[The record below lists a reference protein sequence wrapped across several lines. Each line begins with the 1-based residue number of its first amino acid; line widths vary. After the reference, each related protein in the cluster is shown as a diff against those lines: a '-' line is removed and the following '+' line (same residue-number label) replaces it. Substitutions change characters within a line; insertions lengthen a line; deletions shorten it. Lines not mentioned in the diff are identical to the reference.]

1 MNNQAGNGDKE
12 RYYIHIGMW
21 SNGEYKDITT
31 DKALLD
37 DDHYIIWEY
46 ASSFNMVAGEEQRN
60 T

>member
-12 RYYIHIGMW
+12 RYYIHIGRW
-21 SNGEYKDITT
+21 NNSEYKDITT

-46 ASSFNMVAGEEQRN
+46 ASSLNMVAGEEHRN